1 MSDPSENAGYKWQ
14 VYAPRGGVDGGGVSI
29 KSEGLARPS
38 GFTSCAVTNN
48 RTRMCGGCDRA
59 GRNAEGMPPRGE
71 RQTQTDNGAWISL
84 SLWFHTVDALQME
97 RAGRS
102 AVVARAIIR
111 AINNKIKDI

>member
-71 RQTQTDNGAWISL
+71 RKTETD
-84 SLWFHTVDALQME
+84 
-97 RAGRS
+97 R
-102 AVVARAIIR
+102 
-111 AINNKIKDI
+111 